1 MMHERYFQKRKEIIM
16 RRFYGGLVVL
26 PAVLVVSMVLAAR
39 GPEPNAAPVK
49 PAPAAAAIPKP
60 KDPKAANV
68 LIVTGIDYPGHKWK
82 LTTPVLAKAIG
93 KDSRLHVYVV
103 EDPKALASP
112 DLHAY
117 SVVVFHWMNW
127 KKPGPGPAARQNLL
141 KFVSSGK
148 GMVVVHFA
156 CGAFQG
162 WDEYVKLTGRAWNP
176 KLRGHDPRGPFRVN
190 IVDADH
196 PITRGMKAF
205 QADDELYTCLDG
217 ETPIK
222 VLANAKS
229 KVDGKLYPMAFVLNY
244 GKGRVF
250 NSPLGHD
257 VKAFSIPA
265 VGELFRRGTA
275 WAARLTPAPRPAE

>member
-1 MMHERYFQKRKEIIM
+1 M
-16 RRFYGGLVVL
+16 RELFGGLVML
-26 PAVLVVSMVLAAR
+26 LAVLAVSVVLGAKNPK
-39 GPEPNAAPVK
+39 GAPSPAK
-49 PAPAAAAIPKP
+49 PAPAAAIPKP
-60 KDPKAANV
+60 KDPKATNV

-93 KDSRLHVYVV
+93 QDKRLHVYVV

-117 SVVVFHWMNW
+117 AVVVQHWMNW
-127 KKPGPGPAARQNLL
+127 KKPGPGPAARENLL
-141 KFVSSGK
+141 KFVSGGK

-162 WDEYVKLTGRAWNP
+162 WDEFAKLAGRAWNP

-196 PITRGMKAF
+196 PVTRGMKPF
-205 QADDELYTCLDG
+205 QTTDELYTCLDG
-217 ETPIK
+217 DAKIK

-257 VKAFSIPA
+257 VKAFGPA
-265 VGELFRRGTA
+265 VGELFCRGTA
-275 WAARLTPAPRPAE
+275 WAAGLKPAAKPEKPSKPE